1 MRRNG
6 NVVELDVRPFLRQ
19 KLEPFKQIMDA
30 VNALESDDVFVL
42 HAIFKP
48 TPLLGIMKAKG
59 YANKVESVSDDHW
72 ITAFVRGAG
81 ARAKLEAMSL
91 QSFVHADE
99 EAGS

>member
-1 MRRNG
+1 MKRDV
-6 NVVELDVRPFLRQ
+6 NVVELDVRPFLRK

-30 VNALESDDVFVL
+30 VDGLEPDDVFVL
-42 HAIFKP
+42 HALFKP

-59 YANKVESVSDDHW
+59 YANKVESVGDDHW
-72 ITAFVRGAG
+72 ITAFARGAG

-91 QSFVHADE
+91 QSFKDE